1 MASTPV
7 KIHLANIFFSIEPTY
22 SMFLSDPG
30 VPGLIFVSRCL
41 SVSGRTFVDFTD
53 VTLADEDT
61 HSILTRIA
69 NRAIRDHAK
78 KVIY

>member
-1 MASTPV
+1 
-7 KIHLANIFFSIEPTY
+7 
-22 SMFLSDPG
+22 MFLSDPG